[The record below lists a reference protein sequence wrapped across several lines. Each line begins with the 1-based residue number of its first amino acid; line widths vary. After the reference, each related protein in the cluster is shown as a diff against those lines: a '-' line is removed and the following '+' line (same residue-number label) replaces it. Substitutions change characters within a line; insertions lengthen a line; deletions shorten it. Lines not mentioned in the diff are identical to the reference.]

1 MKTLKIGLTES
12 LGFYNKKPPQ
22 EVLSQK
28 WCRCQACA
36 VALHTAALRPRSP
49 KTARFPSPNFGRL
62 GHRTLLRKPNPPPTK
77 HHNKKPPRG
86 RLFVMVP
93 LARIGLATPSLPMT
107 CSTTELQR
115 HDLSHHA
122 RGNIPKHFI
131 KIKS

>member
-1 MKTLKIGLTES
+1 MVPLASLCSGVAHRSLTASQSKDCS
-12 LGFYNKKPPQ
+12 LSLA
-22 EVLSQK
+22 E
-28 WCRCQACA
+28 
-36 VALHTAALRPRSP
+36 LRPARSP
-49 KTARFPSPNFGRL
+49 DIASQAQPSANY
-62 GHRTLLRKPNPPPTK
+62 K

-122 RGNIPKHFI
+122 KGNIPKHFI